1 MFDLRIYLIGWLAV
15 LMAGALVWL
24 ISIGK
29 RDVSI
34 VDSLWP
40 LFFVISG
47 ITYLSQLG
55 AVSLRAAVVLL
66 LVCLWGVRLSAY
78 ISWRNWGEPEDFRYQ
93 AIRANNQPDFVAKSL
108 FMIFLFQATI
118 AWIVSLPLLGAMA
131 SPQGFNALDVM
142 GVLLVC
148 AGLFIES
155 VADWQLS
162 RFKSQ
167 PRNKGKVLAI
177 GLWRYSRHPNYF
189 GDFCVWWGFY
199 LIALGAGAWWALPG
213 PLLMTLFLFKVSGV
227 ALLER
232 DIGDRRPDY
241 ALYVRQ
247 TNAFFP
253 GLPRTQQFSEVKK

>member
-1 MFDLRIYLIGWLAV
+1 MFDLRIYLSGWVAL
-15 LMAGALVWL
+15 LMAGALVWS
-24 ISIGK
+24 ISISK

-40 LFFVISG
+40 LFFVIAG
-47 ITYLSQLG
+47 ITYVSQLG
-55 AVSLRAAVVLL
+55 AESLRAAVVLL
-66 LVCLWGVRLSAY
+66 LVCLWAVRLSGY
-78 ISWRNWGEPEDFRYQ
+78 ISWRNWGQPEDFRYQ
-93 AIRANNQPDFVAKSL
+93 AIRANHQPDFELKSL
-108 FMIFLFQATI
+108 FMIFLFQATV
-118 AWIVSLPLLGAMA
+118 AWIVSMPLLGAM
-131 SPQGFNALDVM
+131 SSQTGLSALDILGVM
-142 GVLLVC
+142 LVC
-148 AGLFIES
+148 AGLVIES

-162 RFKSQ
+162 RFKAQ
-167 PRNKGKVLAI
+167 PRNRGKVLAV

-199 LIALGAGAWWALPG
+199 LIALGAGAWWTIPG
-213 PLLMTLFLFKVSGV
+213 PLLMTIFLFEVSGV

-241 ALYVRQ
+241 DLYVRQ